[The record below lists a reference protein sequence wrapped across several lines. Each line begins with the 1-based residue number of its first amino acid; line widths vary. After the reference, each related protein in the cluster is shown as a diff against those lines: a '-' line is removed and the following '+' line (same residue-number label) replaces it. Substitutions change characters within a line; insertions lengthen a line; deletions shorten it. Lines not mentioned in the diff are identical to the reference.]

1 MTPIATATNRA
12 GRPIPAGR
20 DPRAIAMAPDG
31 RTAYVLN
38 WLGATVTP
46 IATLTNR
53 PGRPIRV
60 GPFPVAT
67 AFRPGARTL
76 YVASFGADS
85 VTPIDTATGR
95 PGRPLPAGY
104 APDAVAAT
112 SGGVYA
118 VDGNAD
124 EITRLGTGVAT
135 QVGYSPDAIAV
146 DGTTG
151 YVVNTIDG
159 TVTPVDVRT
168 GKAARP
174 LNVGAYSYPTVITI
188 TGQTAVV
195 IEPYGYTVVEIT
207 SRPATSSPDH
217 GRRVPDGRRDHRL
230 SARTRAGLV

>member
-1 MTPIATATNRA
+1 VGP
-12 GRPIPAGR
+12 GGH
-20 DPRAIAMAPDG
+20 
-31 RTAYVLN
+31 
-38 WLGATVTP
+38 
-46 IATLTNR
+46 
-53 PGRPIRV
+53 PGRQDGLRRRRPLGHGDPDRHAHQPPRPVRV

-67 AFRPGARTL
+67 AFGPGARTL
-76 YVASFGADS
+76 YVASFGAGS

>member
-12 GRPIPAGR
+12 GRPIPVGR

-60 GPFPVAT
+60 GPFPVAA

-76 YVASFGADS
+76 YAASFGADS

-104 APDAVAAT
+104 VFPPTTVGAFPTAVA
-112 SGGVYA
+112 
-118 VDGNAD
+118 
-124 EITRLGTGVAT
+124 ITA
-135 QVGYSPDAIAV
+135 
-146 DGTTG
+146 
-151 YVVNTIDG
+151 
-159 TVTPVDVRT
+159 
-168 GKAARP
+168 
-174 LNVGAYSYPTVITI
+174 
-188 TGQTAVV
+188 
-195 IEPYGYTVVEIT
+195 
-207 SRPATSSPDH
+207 
-217 GRRVPDGRRDHRL
+217 
-230 SARTRAGLV
+230 